1 MDPPFLDTLLVLAEI
16 EDITPP
22 AACSA
27 TPPPPQNSK
36 LFIKNGF
43 SSERQSGLSFKYVSE
58 SWPRNLRSWLGV
70 CLRFGFNGGS
80 ALTVDGASVIAAV
93 NSEIAASVAL
103 CGWII
108 IEWLHHGK
116 PRLVGLCVGAIA
128 GLATVT
134 PAAGFIQPWAAFAL
148 GAIAS
153 VVCYLCCELRLRL
166 EQKRFGTEEEV
177 LGVHG

>member
-1 MDPPFLDTLLVLAEI
+1 MLCGLDP
-16 EDITPP
+16 TPMS
-22 AACSA
+22 CRS
-27 TPPPPQNSK
+27 TSISNV
-36 LFIKNGF
+36 G
-43 SSERQSGLSFKYVSE
+43 GTWGH
-58 SWPRNLRSWLGV
+58 SWGR
-70 CLRFGFNGGS
+70 LRFGFNGGS

-153 VVCYLCCELRLRL
+153 VVCYLCCELRIGPSTTSR
-166 EQKRFGTEEEV
+166 KRG
-177 LGVHG
+177 LGSALLGLLQEMANDDSRQERVILPSAFHKRCSWKIICAESEMLVVP

>member
-1 MDPPFLDTLLVLAEI
+1 MAVFREAVE
-16 EDITPP
+16 
-22 AACSA
+22 
-27 TPPPPQNSK
+27 
-36 LFIKNGF
+36 FI
-43 SSERQSGLSFKYVSE
+43 RQVCFRVVAKE
-58 SWPRNLRSWLGV
+58 LGIMV
-70 CLRFGFNGGS
+70 GGHLRFGFNGGS

-153 VVCYLCCELRLRL
+153 VVCYLCCELRIRL
-166 EQKRFGTEEEV
+166 
-177 LGVHG
+177 